1 MAEANVKLNE
11 VLANPSFRKA
21 LHLTGTVVFGY
32 VLLRLTLFILDTTHL
47 GIAWLGTH
55 QDTGFLIII
64 LILVSLILLMDH
76 AISYGRRNYGEE
88 KYSIID
94 AGVTFTRLNI
104 EKYESKSPESVKPLI
119 QKILGPSYTKEKKP
133 PEIVKP
139 RSKVSDIIASELSGL
154 SLKYQKEEPASPE
167 VPAEPVRPT
176 PAKIP
181 VPTKMP
187 TPVETPAPVERPA
200 VVAAR
205 VMKKEPPIVKKEDDV
220 REFLKDL
227 MERPIARPEMI
238 RKAGSTK
245 QPAPASTLAESY
257 KSSSLEDMIR
267 SGEPLVKPI
276 HKPGVT
282 VKKEETPTSKA
293 VEAIGTKKPAKE
305 IEEPELK
312 PEVKVEVPPEPEP
325 GTSEMPDLLK
335 EIIKKAKPE
344 IYDDSNI
351 IFSDTVPILVMQG
364 KRVLKAFEAE
374 HSITVIDFK
383 SKVTQKNVKLTIES
397 LNAPSQEAKS
407 VKEGLVYE
415 YNNIH
420 INLDDE
426 NIEKAVVRFKV
437 RRDWII
443 KNNISTMQLQQ
454 YINDDWAIM
463 PTKKIGQDAK
473 FLFYEVYVPSFS
485 LPFAIVGM

>member
-11 VLANPSFRKA
+11 IMANPSFRKA
-21 LHLTGTVVFGY
+21 LHISGTVVFGY
-32 VLLRLTLFILDTTHL
+32 VLLRLTLFILDATHL
-47 GIAWLGTH
+47 GTAWLETH

-64 LILVSLILLMDH
+64 LVLVSLLLLMDH
-76 AISYGRRNYGEE
+76 TISYGRRNYGEE

-94 AGVTFTRLNI
+94 AGVTYARSNI
-104 EKYESKSPESVKPLI
+104 EKNESKSPETVKPVI
-119 QKILGPSYTKEKKP
+119 QKILGPSSTEEKKP

-139 RSKVSDIIASELSGL
+139 RSRVSDIIASELSGL
-154 SLKYQKEEPASPE
+154 SQKYQKEEPASPE
-167 VPAEPVRPT
+167 VAVKPVKPT

-181 VPTKMP
+181 SL
-187 TPVETPAPVERPA
+187 VETPAPVERPA

-227 MERPIARPEMI
+227 MESPTSRPEMI
-238 RKAGSTK
+238 RKDGSKK
-245 QPAPASTLAESY
+245 QPIPASTLAESHR
-257 KSSSLEDMIR
+257 SSSLEDLIR
-267 SGEPLVKPI
+267 SGETLVKPI
-276 HKPGVT
+276 FKPGVT

-293 VEAIGTKKPAKE
+293 VETIGTEKLEEK
-305 IEEPELK
+305 IEVPEPK
-312 PEVKVEVPPEPEP
+312 PEVKVEVPPKPEP
-325 GTSEMPDLLK
+325 GISEMPDLLK
-335 EIIKKAKPE
+335 EIIQKAKPE
-344 IYDDSNI
+344 IYDDSNV

-374 HSITVIDFK
+374 HSITVVDFK
-383 SKVTQKNVKLTIES
+383 SKVTKKNVKLTIES
-397 LNAPSQEAKS
+397 LNAPSQETKP

-420 INLDDE
+420 INLDDVYF
-426 NIEKAVVRFKV
+426 EKAVIRFKV

-454 YINDDWAIM
+454 YIHNDWAIM
-463 PTKKIGQDAK
+463 PTKKIGQDARY
-473 FLFYEVYVPSFS
+473 LFYEVYLSSFS
-485 LPFAIVGM
+485 FPFAIIGM

>member
-1 MAEANVKLNE
+1 MAEANVKLDE
-11 VLANPSFRKA
+11 IMANPSFRKA
-21 LHLTGTVVFGY
+21 LHIIGTVAFGF

-47 GIAWLGTH
+47 GTAWLETH

-64 LILVSLILLMDH
+64 LVLVSLLLLMDH
-76 AISYGRRNYGEE
+76 TISYVRRYYGEE
-88 KYSIID
+88 KNSIID
-94 AGVTFTRLNI
+94 VGLTVSRSNI
-104 EKYESKSPESVKPLI
+104 EKYESKSPETFKPLI
-119 QKILGPSYTKEKKP
+119 QKILTSSSTKEKKP

-139 RSKVSDIIASELSGL
+139 RSRESDIIASELSGL
-154 SLKYQKEEPASPE
+154 SQKYQKEEPASPE
-167 VPAEPVRPT
+167 VPAEPVRAT

-181 VPTKMP
+181 APAKIP
-187 TPVETPAPVERPA
+187 SPIETPAPVEKPA

-205 VMKKEPPIVKKEDDV
+205 VMKKEPPIVRKEDDV

-227 MERPIARPEMI
+227 MERPISRPEMV
-238 RKAGSTK
+238 RKDGSKK
-245 QPAPASTLAESY
+245 QPIPASTLAESH
-257 KSSSLEDMIR
+257 KSSSLEDMIL

-276 HKPGVT
+276 FKPGVT
-282 VKKEETPTSKA
+282 VKKDETPTSKA
-293 VEAIGTKKPAKE
+293 VETIGTEKPE
-305 IEEPELK
+305 EIIEEPEPK

-325 GTSEMPDLLK
+325 GISEMPDLLK
-335 EIIKKAKPE
+335 EIIQKAKPE
-344 IYDDSNI
+344 IYDDSNV

-397 LNAPSQEAKS
+397 LNAPSREAKS
-407 VKEGLVYE
+407 VNEGLVYE

-454 YINDDWAIM
+454 YIHDEWAII
-463 PTKKIGQDAK
+463 PTKKISQDAK